1 MWFMLVK
8 LKPAALALALFDG
21 GVRRRLGGILRL
33 EDVVARRLEPG
44 PPFGG
49 VTLMSSWLITV
60 LSGVLPD
67 SNQSKYRLKNGTPAV
82 RRVRKATGLD

>member
-1 MWFMLVK
+1 
-8 LKPAALALALFDG
+8 
-21 GVRRRLGGILRL
+21 L

-67 SNQSKYRLKNGTPAV
+67 SNQSKYR
-82 RRVRKATGLD
+82 